1 MALIIV
7 KKSPNEKISE
17 FMLSSALKGDK
28 VLFIQDGV
36 IFSIFPSAKNLVK
49 EGVELFA
56 LKEDFLARG
65 FQENASKIPLIDY
78 DGFAELVEKEE
89 KIIS

>member
-17 FMLSSALKGDK
+17 FLLRNALPGDK
-28 VLFIQDGV
+28 VFLIQDGV
-36 IFSIFPSAKNLVK
+36 IFSVLPSLKNLVK
-49 EGVELFA
+49 EGVSLFA

-65 FQENASKIPLIDY
+65 FKEDDSQVSLLDY
-78 DGFAELVEKEE
+78 DGFAELIEKEE